1 LNEDLQ
7 LGQIVRSKA
16 GRDRGKWFAVVGLE
30 GDAFVYLADGKTRS
44 TEKPKLKKIRHIAKT
59 NSISPEISEALRN
72 HATVSD
78 ELVKR
83 VLSKFPEITA
93 KKERDIH

>member
-1 LNEDLQ
+1 VSQLNEDLQ

-44 TEKPKLKKIRHIAKT
+44 TENPNSKRSGTSQKPTAFHRRY
-59 NSISPEISEALRN
+59 P
-72 HATVSD
+72 
-78 ELVKR
+78 KR
-83 VLSKFPEITA
+83 CVIMQRYRMNL
-93 KKERDIH
+93 